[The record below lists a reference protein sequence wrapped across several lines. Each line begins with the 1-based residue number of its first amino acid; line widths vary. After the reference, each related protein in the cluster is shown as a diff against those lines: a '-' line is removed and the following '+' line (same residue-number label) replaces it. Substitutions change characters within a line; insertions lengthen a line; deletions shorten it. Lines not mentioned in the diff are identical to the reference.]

1 MRRKLREDIRGY
13 FDKDRFALIPAGDTV
28 EATSIEIEGQIRV
41 HWGGSKEGMGFVM
54 VDKDELES
62 SSDPEL
68 ISGRQRSRADYR
80 ASPPMADSHH
90 ASSPSTCTSI
100 SSPG

>member
-62 SSDPEL
+62 SSDP
-68 ISGRQRSRADYR
+68 S
-80 ASPPMADSHH
+80 
-90 ASSPSTCTSI
+90 
-100 SSPG
+100 